1 MDTIFALASAPGR
14 SGVAVVRVSG
24 DRSWEAVKALAGSVP
39 EPRRMVLR
47 TLRDRSGV
55 QLDEAMVVAFAAGAS
70 FTGEESAEF
79 HLHGSIAVVRAVLAE
94 LALVDGCRPA
104 QPGEFTR
111 RALEN
116 GCMDFTQVEALA
128 DLIEA
133 ETEAQRKQA
142 LAVLSGALSG
152 RVSEWRQ
159 KLVRAASLLEVTI
172 DFVDEDVPVD
182 VTDEVIGLL
191 KDVLSDIQSELRGLD
206 AAERVRLG
214 FEVAIVGP
222 PNAGKSTLL
231 NHLAGRDAAITSEI
245 AGTTRDVIEVR
256 MEVGGLP
263 VTFLDTAGLRETQ
276 DPVERLGID
285 LARRRAEAADL
296 RVHLVEHGGQ
306 PEIEVR
312 CGDVVRWAKDDSGV
326 YEDGLSG
333 RTGFGVPLLLSRI
346 EEVLSERTA
355 GMGLTSRER
364 HRDSLIRSRTYLE
377 QAVSGLEDG
386 MSEVDILSEDIRL
399 GIRQLEVLVG
409 KVEVEH
415 LLDEIFSS
423 FCIGK

>member
-47 TLRDRSGV
+47 TLRDTSGAH
-55 QLDEAMVVAFAAGAS
+55 LDKAMVVVFAAGAS

-79 HLHGSIAVVRAVLAE
+79 HLHGSIAVVRAILAE
-94 LALVDGCRPA
+94 LSLLEGCRPA

-133 ETEAQRKQA
+133 ETEGQRKQA
-142 LAVLSGALSG
+142 LAVLSGALSS

-182 VTDEVIGLL
+182 VTGEVVGLL
-191 KDVLSDIQSELRGLD
+191 KDVLSDIQAELRGLD
-206 AAERVRLG
+206 AAERVRMG

-231 NHLAGRDAAITSEI
+231 NNLAGRDAAITSEI

-256 MEVGGLP
+256 MDVGGLP
-263 VTFLDTAGLRETQ
+263 VTFLDTAGLRETE

-296 RVHLVEHGGQ
+296 RVHLVERGGQ
-306 PEIEVR
+306 PEIGVR
-312 CGDVVRWAKDDSGV
+312 SGDVVRWAKDDSGSLD
-326 YEDGLSG
+326 YGLSG
-333 RTGFGVPLLLSRI
+333 RTGYGVARVLSEI
-346 EEVLSERTA
+346 ADELSERTS

-364 HRDSLIRSRTYLE
+364 HRDSLVRSQMFLE
-377 QAVSGLEDG
+377 RAVSGLESG

-399 GIRQLEVLVG
+399 GIRQLEILVG
-409 KVEVEH
+409 RVEVEH

>member
-182 VTDEVIGLL
+182 VTDEVVGLL

-231 NHLAGRDAAITSEI
+231 NNLAGRDAAITSEI

-306 PEIEVR
+306 PEIEVK

-326 YEDGLSG
+326 YEHGLSG
-333 RTGFGVPLLLSRI
+333 RTGYGVPLLLSRI

-364 HRDSLIRSRTYLE
+364 HRDSLVRSRSYLE

>member
-1 MDTIFALASAPGR
+1 
-14 SGVAVVRVSG
+14 
-24 DRSWEAVKALAGSVP
+24 
-39 EPRRMVLR
+39 
-47 TLRDRSGV
+47 
-55 QLDEAMVVAFAAGAS
+55 
-70 FTGEESAEF
+70 
-79 HLHGSIAVVRAVLAE
+79 
-94 LALVDGCRPA
+94 
-104 QPGEFTR
+104 
-111 RALEN
+111 
-116 GCMDFTQVEALA
+116 MDFTQVEALA

-133 ETEAQRKQA
+133 ETEGQRKQA

-182 VTDEVIGLL
+182 VAGEVVGLL
-191 KDVLSDIQSELRGLD
+191 KDVLSDIQAELRGLD
-206 AAERVRLG
+206 AAERVRMG

-231 NHLAGRDAAITSEI
+231 NNLAGRDAAITSEI

-256 MEVGGLP
+256 MDVGGLP
-263 VTFLDTAGLRETQ
+263 VTFLDTAGLRETE

-296 RVHLVEHGGQ
+296 RVHLVERGGQ
-306 PEIEVR
+306 PEIGVR
-312 CGDVVRWAKDDSGV
+312 SGDVVRWAKDDSGSLD
-326 YEDGLSG
+326 DGLSG
-333 RTGFGVPLLLSRI
+333 RTGYGVAR
-346 EEVLSERTA
+346 VLSEIAEELLERTA
-355 GMGLTSRER
+355 GMSLTSRER
-364 HRDSLIRSRTYLE
+364 HRDSLVRSQMFLE
-377 QAVSGLEDG
+377 RAVSGLESG

-399 GIRQLEVLVG
+399 GIRQLEILVG
-409 KVEVEH
+409 RVEVEH